1 MEAMDSWEMGLTLV
15 SFIYTFS
22 ICFPFQINFNL
33 GCLILILCAT
43 GMVLAQA
50 ITQINE
56 SHLSYHFPILY
67 PCLEKST
74 TSNAIVARVVTL
86 EQIDPLDESEIQKV

>member
-1 MEAMDSWEMGLTLV
+1 MGNGADFGEFHLHL
-15 SFIYTFS
+15 FNMFS
-22 ICFPFQINFNL
+22 ISNQFQSRMFDSNSM
-33 GCLILILCAT
+33 CSAT
-43 GMVLAQA
+43 GMVLAQT

-56 SHLSYHFPILY
+56 SHLSYHFQILY
-67 PCLEKST
+67 PYLEKST